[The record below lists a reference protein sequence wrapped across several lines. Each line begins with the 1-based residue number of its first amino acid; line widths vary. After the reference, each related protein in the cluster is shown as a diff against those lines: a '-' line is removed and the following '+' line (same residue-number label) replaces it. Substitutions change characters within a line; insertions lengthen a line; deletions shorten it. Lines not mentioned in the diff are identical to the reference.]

1 MCDYEFIILVR
12 KMDDEDASQADDLAI
27 FTSLC
32 MFAGYLFYEKSV
44 SVLKNKVI

>member
-27 FTSLC
+27 LLLCVCSLGISF
-32 MFAGYLFYEKSV
+32 MR
-44 SVLKNKVI
+44 KVYQF